1 MILHDKYDI
10 AVVENIC
17 IAKRLFVD
25 AVYSSANLEEIAVTF
40 AQTQDILNNVNV
52 SKLTPIEINKV
63 CCLRDAWE
71 YMIEHINDSLDLGYL
86 MNVHEIIERFDVTY

>member
-10 AVVENIC
+10 AVHENIW
-17 IAKRLFVD
+17 IAKRLLVD
-25 AVYSSANLEEIAVTF
+25 AVYSSANLEGIAVTF
-40 AQTQDILNNVNV
+40 AQTQDILNNVNA

-71 YMIEHINDSLDLGYL
+71 YMIEHINDSFDLGYL
-86 MNVHEIIERFDVTY
+86 MNVHEIIARFDVPY

>member
-10 AVVENIC
+10 AFDENIC

-71 YMIEHINDSLDLGYL
+71 YMIEHINDSLDFGYL
-86 MNVHEIIERFDVTY
+86 MNVHEIIARFDVPY